1 MMVAKVS
8 GTSAAIGHFQSRPK
22 KAFTVGQ
29 PSSEQEATSKRACEG
44 WDYQRT
50 LGRQRGEI
58 ARRRIRRRPYCGSNR
73 LLRHF
78 PRRFW
83 HKTRGDQLRVLV
95 HDANSD
101 DDRLFHVL
109 SRQLVAHH
117 SRVQRKDVIEVDRG
131 AKFSSKLSSAWTQCR
146 NQSF

>member
-78 PRRFW
+78 PVGFGTRPEVSSFEYW
-83 HKTRGDQLRVLV
+83 FMMQIAMTIGFFTSYPANWWLITRG
-95 HDANSD
+95 
-101 DDRLFHVL
+101 F
-109 SRQLVAHH
+109 
-117 SRVQRKDVIEVDRG
+117 KE
-131 AKFSSKLSSAWTQCR
+131 KM
-146 NQSF
+146 